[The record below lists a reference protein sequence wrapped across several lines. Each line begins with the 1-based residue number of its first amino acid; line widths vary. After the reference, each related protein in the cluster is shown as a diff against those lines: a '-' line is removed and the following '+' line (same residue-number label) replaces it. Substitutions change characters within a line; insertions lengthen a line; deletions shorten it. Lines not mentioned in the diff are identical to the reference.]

1 MDSNRNLFYLANSF
15 SENSGGRTLATFT
28 RAKMLSDVADNSF
41 ILTFNYKRAYGE
53 IYRAVREKRDIPSSI
68 KFLNMY
74 EFFAGETI
82 FNSNEKQKT
91 KFNKDSKYNYE
102 YVAEKNAYK
111 VYSNNTQFCYVKL
124 DQEGTCMYKDFFDEK
139 MRKVRREAY
148 DFYGNVRVI
157 DYFDVLSKKLLRKT
171 YYTESQ
177 RMYLCKDYHRG
188 TSNVKQCIAFDE
200 NGNVNQIFSSVED
213 MSKYWVAS
221 LNSKYPNSIFFVEDR
236 KLDEVITENDYASDE
251 FKSVAVVHNTHFK
264 KPYNFGDNV
273 NELNGSLLKD
283 PSGYSAVVLLTKQ
296 QLKHVNNQF
305 GLNTNLYHIPH
316 VKLENNDSLLQKKD
330 FHKIVVVS
338 RFVEIK
344 RIMDILHAFKIALE
358 KNPKLKLELWGTG
371 EEEKNYKEFI
381 ESQGLQNNVLI
392 KGYTNA
398 PHRVFQSAGL
408 FIITSKYEGFGMT
421 TLESMTNKTPVIA
434 YDFNY
439 GPREMI
445 DNGLNG
451 YIVENG
457 NINELANQ
465 IIVACEDKKSLKKMG
480 VEAAKKASTFDA
492 NKIKEKW
499 IRLIQNVEHNY
510 QKRIIEK
517 PRKMVLLSEIEKIT
531 KVELEDKVKLNFNLK
546 NILSEGL
553 SNEKYY
559 LYITNYYDLDK
570 IGDRYI
576 ELEVELSKDNF
587 ELLTGAFIVNRS
599 VYDELK
605 ETKPQFSL
613 GISNNLQFN
622 FVEVICEQLI

>member
-28 RAKMLSDVADNSF
+28 RAKMLSDVADNSC

-53 IYRAVREKRDIPSSI
+53 IYRAVREKRNIPSSI

-74 EFFAGETI
+74 EFFAGEVI
-82 FNSNEKQKT
+82 FNSNEEQKI
-91 KFNKDSKYNYE
+91 KFNKDSRYNYE
-102 YVAEKNAYK
+102 YVTEKNAYK

-124 DQEGTCMYKDFFDEK
+124 DQKGTCVYKDFFDEK

-157 DYFDVLSKKLLRKT
+157 DYFDMLSKKLIRKT
-171 YYTESQ
+171 YYTEDQ
-177 RMYLCKDYHRG
+177 RMYLCTDYYRG
-188 TSNVKQCIAFDE
+188 TSTEKQCTTFDE
-200 NGNVNQIFSSVED
+200 NGNVNKIFSNVED
-213 MSKYWVAS
+213 MAKYWVAS

-236 KLDEVITENDYASDE
+236 KLDEVITENHYSNDE
-251 FKSVAVVHNTHFK
+251 FKSVAVVHNTHFI

-273 NELNGSLLKD
+273 NKLNGSLLKD

-316 VKLENNDSLLQKKD
+316 VKLENNGSLLQKKD

-408 FIITSKYEGFGMT
+408 SIITSKYEGFGMT

-465 IIVACEDKKSLKKMG
+465 IILACEDKKSLKKMG
-480 VEAAKKASTFDA
+480 VEAAKKASTFDV

-499 IRLIQNVEHNY
+499 IKLIQNVEHNY

-546 NILSEGL
+546 NIFSEGL

-559 LYITNYYDLDK
+559 LYITNYFDLDK
-570 IGDRYI
+570 IGNRYI

-587 ELLTGAFIVNRS
+587 ELLTGAMIVNRS

-605 ETKPQFSL
+605 EMKPQFSL